1 MINHTIRENLM
12 DYNEVLYK
20 VITIEIEL
28 ENTKFLIRE
37 QPVFVKV
44 SQGSTVIKP
53 IMTSLSG
60 NQKSLIGYFTTDA
73 FDLLTANADI
83 LFGYDSDY
91 DIIPS
96 VDIQGS
102 KLPLFPLLNNA
113 SFLIADNLWLSSL

>member
-1 MINHTIRENLM
+1 M

-20 VITIEIEL
+20 VITIEIVL
-28 ENTKFLIRE
+28 ANTKFQIRE
-37 QPVFVKV
+37 EPVFVKV
-44 SQGSTVIKP
+44 SQGSTIIKP

-60 NQKSLIGYFTTDA
+60 NKKSLIGYFTTDA

-83 LFGYDSDY
+83 LFGYDSGY

-102 KLPLFPLLNNA
+102 KLPLFSLLNNA
-113 SFLIADNLWLSSL
+113 SFLIADNLWLSTL